1 MTASTE
7 SGAQES
13 RADGPP
19 GADWREATLHR
30 QQQALPAGRV
40 AVSCSAP
47 LGAGGLGR
55 HLGEI
60 CAALSRSGRSYDCIS
75 GTTRAQRLDAPGTQ
89 HGAQPDVR
97 SLLRRRLGLYG
108 ALARAPLPLSP
119 GVRTRAFMTD
129 FDDFA
134 ATRLG
139 AAEHLIAFNGQ
150 ALAQFEAAA
159 RAGYTSRSLVS
170 ANSHLRHVARRHA
183 EAHRRYPLEG
193 SWTSHLLGRNLA
205 EYERAD
211 RIYVAS
217 RYVRESFLREG
228 FAEERLAD
236 FPLTPDA
243 RYSAEAAHRG
253 DRSLRA
259 GAPRGESDRFDVVY
273 VGSLAVHKGVP
284 LLIDAFR
291 RLAHTDLRL
300 VLVGG
305 WGTRGMRRFVQT
317 ACAADP
323 RILVSPGDPLERL
336 RGASLCVH
344 PAYEDGFAYAPAE
357 ALACGV
363 PLLVSEDTGM
373 KELIDVPRRGLILP
387 TGDLDAL
394 SEAIDAAYR
403 GEPFAASRALS
414 RPPGER

>member
-1 MTASTE
+1 MTDSTE
-7 SGAQES
+7 PGVQQSP
-13 RADGPP
+13 ADEPP
-19 GADWREATLHR
+19 GAGWREAALRR
-30 QQQALPAGRV
+30 QQAALPAGHV

-55 HLGEI
+55 HLDEI
-60 CAALSRSGRSYDCIS
+60 CTALARSGRSYDCIS
-75 GTTRAQRLDAPGTQ
+75 GTTRTQAVDA
-89 HGAQPDVR
+89 HGASAAQLGMHSRV
-97 SLLRRRLGLYG
+97 RRRLGLYG

-134 ATRLG
+134 AAHLG

-159 RAGYTSRSLVS
+159 HAGYASRTLVS
-170 ANSHLRHVARRHA
+170 ANSHLRQVARRHA

-193 SWTSHLLGRNLA
+193 SWTSHLLARNLA

-211 RIYVAS
+211 RIFVAT
-217 RYVRESFLREG
+217 RYVRDSFLREG
-228 FAEERLAD
+228 FAEERLVD
-236 FPLTPDA
+236 FPLTPDP
-243 RYSAEAAHRG
+243 RYSAESAHEGGSPSRAAT
-253 DRSLRA
+253 
-259 GAPRGESDRFDVVY
+259 PRGESDRFDVVY

-291 RLAHTDLRL
+291 RLAHADLRL

-305 WGTRGMRRFVQT
+305 WGTRGMRRFVQA
-317 ACAADP
+317 ACAADR

-336 RGASLCVH
+336 RAASLCVH

-363 PLLVSEDTGM
+363 PVLVSEDTGM
-373 KELIDVPRRGLILP
+373 KELIDVPCRGLILP

-403 GEPFAASRALS
+403 GKAFAASGSAAE
-414 RPPGER
+414 PPGER